1 MPHSPHL
8 HCHRTAWL
16 ARPLRSTLHVPR
28 SHGLNTGH
36 SDVLV
41 VILGALAIVIGASAV
56 GLAVN
61 RFSPHRIPVF
71 APPAASVPTII
82 ALPKGLE
89 AITIAEAKAVFDKRG
104 ALFLDARPPDQ
115 YAEGHIPGAL
125 NLPADAF
132 DDTFPNLADQIE
144 ASPFIIVSCEG
155 GECSDSI
162 HVAER
167 LIEYGFLGTRVM
179 LDGFRSW
186 ADAGYPVTLGSSP

>member
-1 MPHSPHL
+1 MSRGGPF
-8 HCHRTAWL
+8 
-16 ARPLRSTLHVPR
+16 RSTLHPPP
-28 SHGLNTGH
+28 SHHPVAGH
-36 SDVLV
+36 SDALV
-41 VILGALAIVIGASAV
+41 VILGALAIVAGASAL

-61 RFSPHRIPVF
+61 HFSPRRIPVF
-71 APPAASVPTII
+71 SPAAAAAPTII
-82 ALPKGLE
+82 ALPKGLD
-89 AITIAEAKAVFDKRG
+89 AITLAEAKAVFDERG

-132 DDTFPNLADQIE
+132 DDSFLDLADQLE

-167 LIEYGFLGTRVM
+167 LLEYGFLGTRVM
-179 LDGFRSW
+179 LDGFRAW
-186 ADAGYPVTLGSSP
+186 ADAGNPVTVGASP